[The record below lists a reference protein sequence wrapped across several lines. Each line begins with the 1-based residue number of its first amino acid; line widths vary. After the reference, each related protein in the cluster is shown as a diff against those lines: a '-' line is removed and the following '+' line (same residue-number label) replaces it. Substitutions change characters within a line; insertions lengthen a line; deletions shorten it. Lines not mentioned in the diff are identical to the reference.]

1 MKVEKQTENNMH
13 RNRDYPSPSK
23 KANRPAPSEPKMV
36 DNTKTQTVTAGE
48 VNTDAKG
55 NVVGKESKV
64 KAAYGQTKGLLWYNY
79 IK

>member
-1 MKVEKQTENNMH
+1 MH
-13 RNRDYPSPSK
+13 RNKDYPSPSK
-23 KANRPAPSEPKMV
+23 KVNRSAPSESKMI
-36 DNTKTQTVTAGE
+36 DNTKTQTVTCGE

>member
-1 MKVEKQTENNMH
+1 MH
-13 RNRDYPSPSK
+13 RNRDYPATSK
-23 KANRPAPSEPKMV
+23 KASKPAPSVPAME
-36 DNTKTQTVTAGE
+36 DTTKTEVVKAGE

>member
-1 MKVEKQTENNMH
+1 MH
-13 RNRDYPSPSK
+13 RNKDYPAPSK
-23 KANRPAPSEPKMV
+23 KASKPAPSVPAMEYT
-36 DNTKTQTVTAGE
+36 TKTEVIKAGE

>member
-1 MKVEKQTENNMH
+1 MH
-13 RNRDYPSPSK
+13 RNRNYPAPSK
-23 KANRPAPSEPKMV
+23 KASKPAPSVPARE
-36 DNTKTQTVTAGE
+36 DTTKTEVVKAGE

>member
-1 MKVEKQTENNMH
+1 MH
-13 RNRDYPSPSK
+13 RNKDYPAPSK
-23 KANRPAPSEPKMV
+23 KASKPAPSVPAME
-36 DNTKTQTVTAGE
+36 DTTKTEVVKAGE

-55 NVVGKESKV
+55 NVVGKESKM